1 MPDPVYTHDLFICH
15 ASEDKARFVEPLV
28 SALVGHKLTVWFDDF
43 EIQLG
48 DDPRQKVTHGLRTSR
63 FGLVIVSPHS
73 STYWPETT
81 LSALFAQE
89 AAGGD
94 LRILLIRC
102 GLTLAELVARDPL
115 LAGRHSLG
123 WELGVDALARA
134 IADRVRAVRP
144 TPQPRSP
151 LYNVPGRR
159 AQVFVG
165 RASDL
170 EKLETGL
177 AKRGAVAVSTSI
189 EGLAGVGKTELAL
202 QLIDRLSRT
211 DRFPGG
217 IVWFD
222 AEERDLTPQ
231 WGGAIATALAVGEGP
246 VLERAHSAMRIIASG
261 GPALLVLDNV
271 ASWTEAGR
279 PHPLPSGAHLSL
291 AITTRE
297 RRLGGQAF
305 THVELHCLA
314 PGPARE
320 LLAEVSQR
328 SLDREPGADDL
339 LTHLDGHALA
349 IELAGAF
356 LAEVPDV
363 TPAVYL
369 SRLRAGE
376 PVQDE
381 VRAQVL
387 HERTVSQALDATW
400 ERLDEPARQDW
411 QTVSAFADADATLEL
426 LNACA
431 IDESARRTLLRFH
444 LLAHADGRWTMHRL
458 VRDYGRR
465 AGSSNEHRAAT
476 QRFVDGCVDLA
487 RGIDPDTG
495 YRIYR
500 TYRPHFDHVLD
511 LADTTL
517 AMVPEA
523 HSWLLDRV
531 GTGAHS
537 AGDLPRAKELLERAL
552 ASDLH
557 NLGEDHPSVARGRTN
572 LAGVLQDLGDLPRA
586 KELLEQALVS
596 ALQNLGENHPSV
608 AASRSNLSVV
618 LQALGDLPRAKAL
631 LERALA
637 SDLQNLGEDHP
648 SVATRRSNLAAVL
661 KELGDLPR
669 AKALLEQA
677 LASDLQNLGEDHP
690 SVATRRSNLALVLVD
705 LGDLPRAKELLDA
718 ALVSALQ
725 NLGEDHP
732 SVARSRSNLALVL
745 QALGDLPRAKALLEQ
760 ALASD
765 LQNLGEDHPSVATR
779 RSNLALVLQDL
790 GDLPRA
796 KELSERA
803 LASDVQNLGEDHPR
817 VATLRSK
824 LAGVLQDLG
833 DLPRAKALLEQALAS
848 DLQNLGED
856 HPSVATSRSNLAVVL
871 QDLGDLP
878 QAKALLEQALASDL
892 QNLGEDHP
900 SVATRRSN
908 LAVVLQDLGDLPRAK
923 ELLERALASDLQNL
937 GEDHPRVATR
947 RSNLAGVLQALGDLP
962 RAKELLER
970 ALASDLQSLGEDH
983 PSVPTR
989 RFNLATIYEELGAL
1003 DDARCE
1009 FAAALASEERSLGPS
1024 HPSTA
1029 HTRVRLA
1036 AVLARLGRA
1045 TEARAEAKRAL
1056 RDVSSQPAGSRDRT
1070 IVERIAKRIL
1080 GR

>member
-1 MPDPVYTHDLFICH
+1 MPDPAYTHDLFICH

-28 SALVGHKLTVWFDDF
+28 SALVGHQLTVWYDDF

-63 FGLVIVSPHS
+63 FGLVIVSPYS
-73 STYWPETT
+73 STFWPQAE

-94 LRILLIRC
+94 VRILPIRC
-102 GLTLAELVARDPL
+102 DLTMAELATRDPL

-123 WELGVDALARA
+123 WELGVDALART

-165 RASDL
+165 RAADV

-328 SLDREPGADDL
+328 NLDREPGSDDL

-400 ERLDEPARQDW
+400 ERLDEPARQAW
-411 QTVSAFADADATLEL
+411 QTVSEFADADATLEL
-426 LNACA
+426 LTACA
-431 IDESARRTLLRFH
+431 IDESARRALLRFH

-465 AGSSNEHRAAT
+465 AGSSDEHRAAT
-476 QRFVDGCVDLA
+476 QRFVDGCIDLA
-487 RGIDPDTG
+487 HGIELDTG
-495 YRIYR
+495 YRGYR

-511 LADTTL
+511 LAGTTL
-517 AMVPEA
+517 AMAPDV

-531 GTGAHS
+531 GTGAQS

-552 ASDLH
+552 ASDLQ
-557 NLGEDHPSVARGRTN
+557 NLGEDHPSVATSRSN
-572 LAGVLQDLGDLPRA
+572 LATVHRALGDLPRA
-586 KELLEQALVS
+586 KELHERALAS
-596 ALQNLGENHPSV
+596 ALQNLGEDHPSV
-608 AASRSNLSVV
+608 ATSRSNLALVLRDLGDLSRAKELLERALASALQNLGEDHPSVATSRSNLALV
-618 LQALGDLPRAKAL
+618 LKALGNLPRAKEL

-648 SVATRRSNLAAVL
+648 SVATRRSNLA
-661 KELGDLPR
+661 
-669 AKALLEQA
+669 
-677 LASDLQNLGEDHP
+677 
-690 SVATRRSNLALVLVD
+690 
-705 LGDLPRAKELLDA
+705 
-718 ALVSALQ
+718 
-725 NLGEDHP
+725 
-732 SVARSRSNLALVL
+732 LVL
-745 QALGDLPRAKALLEQ
+745 QA
-760 ALASD
+760 
-765 LQNLGEDHPSVATR
+765 
-779 RSNLALVLQDL
+779 
-790 GDLPRA
+790 
-796 KELSERA
+796 
-803 LASDVQNLGEDHPR
+803 
-817 VATLRSK
+817 
-824 LAGVLQDLG
+824 
-833 DLPRAKALLEQALAS
+833 
-848 DLQNLGED
+848 
-856 HPSVATSRSNLAVVL
+856 
-871 QDLGDLP
+871 
-878 QAKALLEQALASDL
+878 
-892 QNLGEDHP
+892 
-900 SVATRRSN
+900 
-908 LAVVLQDLGDLPRAK
+908 LGDLPRAK

-937 GEDHPRVATR
+937 GEDHPSVATS
-947 RSNLAGVLQALGDLP
+947 RSNLALVLQALGDLP
-962 RAKELLER
+962 RAKELIERALASTLQNLGEDHPSVATRRSNLATVHRALGDLPRAKDLLER

-983 PSVPTR
+983 PSVATR
-989 RFNLATIYEELGAL
+989 RFNLATVYEDLGAL

-1036 AVLARLGRA
+1036 DVLGQLGHVDL
-1045 TEARAEAKRAL
+1045 ARAEAERAL
-1056 RDVSSQPAGSRDRT
+1056 RDVSNQPDGSSDRT
-1070 IVERIAKRIL
+1070 IVERIAKDIL

>member
-1 MPDPVYTHDLFICH
+1 MPDPAYTHDLFICY
-15 ASEDKARFVEPLV
+15 AREDKARFVEPLV
-28 SALVGHKLTVWFDDF
+28 SALVGQQLTVWYDRF

-48 DDPRQKVTHGLRTSR
+48 HDPRQKVTHGLRTSR
-63 FGLVIVSPHS
+63 FGLVIVSPYS
-73 STYWPETT
+73 STFWPQAE

-94 LRILLIRC
+94 VRVLPIRC
-102 GLTLAELVARDPL
+102 DLTLAELVARDPL
-115 LAGRHSLG
+115 LAGRDSLG
-123 WELGVDALARA
+123 WELGVDALART

-170 EKLETGL
+170 EKLEAGL

-231 WGGAIATALAVGEGP
+231 WGGAIATSLAVGEGP

-328 SLDREPGADDL
+328 NLSREPGSDDL
-339 LTHLDGHALA
+339 LNHLDGHALA

-400 ERLDEPARQDW
+400 ERLDEPARQAW

-431 IDESARRTLLRFH
+431 IDESARRALLRFH
-444 LLAHADGRWTMHRL
+444 LLAHADRRWTMHRL

-465 AGSSNEHRAAT
+465 AGSSDEHRAAT

-487 RGIDPDTG
+487 HGIEIHTG

-500 TYRPHFDHVLD
+500 TYRPHFDHALD
-511 LADTTL
+511 LAGTTL
-517 AMVPEA
+517 AMAPDV

-531 GTGAHS
+531 GIGASS
-537 AGDLPRAKELLERAL
+537 AGDLPRAKE
-552 ASDLH
+552 
-557 NLGEDHPSVARGRTN
+557 
-572 LAGVLQDLGDLPRA
+572 
-586 KELLEQALVS
+586 
-596 ALQNLGENHPSV
+596 
-608 AASRSNLSVV
+608 
-618 LQALGDLPRAKAL
+618 L

-648 SVATRRSNLAAVL
+648 SVATGRSNLATA
-661 KELGDLPR
+661 
-669 AKALLEQA
+669 
-677 LASDLQNLGEDHP
+677 
-690 SVATRRSNLALVLVD
+690 
-705 LGDLPRAKELLDA
+705 
-718 ALVSALQ
+718 
-725 NLGEDHP
+725 
-732 SVARSRSNLALVL
+732 
-745 QALGDLPRAKALLEQ
+745 
-760 ALASD
+760 
-765 LQNLGEDHPSVATR
+765 
-779 RSNLALVLQDL
+779 
-790 GDLPRA
+790 
-796 KELSERA
+796 
-803 LASDVQNLGEDHPR
+803 
-817 VATLRSK
+817 
-824 LAGVLQDLG
+824 
-833 DLPRAKALLEQALAS
+833 
-848 DLQNLGED
+848 
-856 HPSVATSRSNLAVVL
+856 
-871 QDLGDLP
+871 
-878 QAKALLEQALASDL
+878 
-892 QNLGEDHP
+892 
-900 SVATRRSN
+900 
-908 LAVVLQDLGDLPRAK
+908 LQDLGDLPRAK

-937 GEDHPRVATR
+937 GEDHPSVAR
-947 RSNLAGVLQALGDLP
+947 SRSNLALVLQDLGDLP
-962 RAKELLER
+962 RAKELLAH
-970 ALASDLQSLGEDH
+970 ALASALQSLGEDH

-1003 DDARCE
+1003 DDARRD
-1009 FAAALASEERSLGPS
+1009 FAAALANEERSLGPS

-1036 AVLARLGRA
+1036 DVLAQLGHVDL
-1045 TEARAEAKRAL
+1045 ARAEAERAL

-1080 GR
+1080 DR

>member
-1 MPDPVYTHDLFICH
+1 MPDPAYTHDLFICH
-15 ASEDKARFVEPLV
+15 ASKDKARFVEPLV
-28 SALVGHKLTVWFDDF
+28 SALVGHQLTVWYDDF

-48 DDPRQKVTHGLRTSR
+48 HDLRQKVNDGLRTSR

-73 STYWPETT
+73 SSFWPETT

-94 LRILLIRC
+94 VRVLPIRC
-102 GLTLAELVARDPL
+102 DLTLAELATRDPL

-123 WELGVDALARA
+123 WELGVDALART

-170 EKLETGL
+170 EKLEAGL

-246 VLERAHSAMRIIASG
+246 VIERAHSAMRIIASG

-328 SLDREPGADDL
+328 NLDREPGTDDL

-400 ERLDEPARQDW
+400 ERLDEPARQAW

-426 LNACA
+426 LTACA
-431 IDESARRTLLRFH
+431 IDESARRALLRFH

-465 AGSSNEHRAAT
+465 AGSSDEHRTAT

-487 RGIDPDTG
+487 HGIEIHTG

-511 LADTTL
+511 RAGTTVAISPDL
-517 AMVPEA
+517 

-531 GTGAHS
+531 GTGAQS
-537 AGDLPRAKELLERAL
+537 AGDLPRAKE
-552 ASDLH
+552 
-557 NLGEDHPSVARGRTN
+557 
-572 LAGVLQDLGDLPRA
+572 
-586 KELLEQALVS
+586 
-596 ALQNLGENHPSV
+596 
-608 AASRSNLSVV
+608 
-618 LQALGDLPRAKAL
+618 L

-648 SVATRRSNLAAVL
+648 SVATRRSNLA
-661 KELGDLPR
+661 
-669 AKALLEQA
+669 
-677 LASDLQNLGEDHP
+677 
-690 SVATRRSNLALVLVD
+690 LVL
-705 LGDLPRAKELLDA
+705 R
-718 ALVSALQ
+718 
-725 NLGEDHP
+725 
-732 SVARSRSNLALVL
+732 
-745 QALGDLPRAKALLEQ
+745 
-760 ALASD
+760 
-765 LQNLGEDHPSVATR
+765 
-779 RSNLALVLQDL
+779 
-790 GDLPRA
+790 
-796 KELSERA
+796 
-803 LASDVQNLGEDHPR
+803 
-817 VATLRSK
+817 
-824 LAGVLQDLG
+824 
-833 DLPRAKALLEQALAS
+833 
-848 DLQNLGED
+848 
-856 HPSVATSRSNLAVVL
+856 
-871 QDLGDLP
+871 
-878 QAKALLEQALASDL
+878 
-892 QNLGEDHP
+892 
-900 SVATRRSN
+900 
-908 LAVVLQDLGDLPRAK
+908 
-923 ELLERALASDLQNL
+923 
-937 GEDHPRVATR
+937 
-947 RSNLAGVLQALGDLP
+947 ALGDLP

-970 ALASDLQSLGEDH
+970 ALALALRNLDEDHPSVAACRSNLAGVLQDLGDLPRAKDLLERALASALLHLGEDHPNVAACRSNLAGVLQALGDLPPAKGLLERALASTLEHLGEDH
-983 PSVPTR
+983 PSVATSRSNLALVLKAMGDLPRAKDLLERALASALQNLGEDHPSVATS
-989 RFNLATIYEELGAL
+989 RFNLATIHEELGAL
-1003 DDARCE
+1003 DEARCE

-1036 AVLARLGRA
+1036 AVLARLSRA
-1045 TEARAEAKRAL
+1045 TEARAEAERAL
-1056 RDVSSQPAGSRDRT
+1056 RDVSSQPDGSSDRT

>member
-1 MPDPVYTHDLFICH
+1 
-15 ASEDKARFVEPLV
+15 
-28 SALVGHKLTVWFDDF
+28 
-43 EIQLG
+43 
-48 DDPRQKVTHGLRTSR
+48 
-63 FGLVIVSPHS
+63 VIVSPHS
-73 STYWPETT
+73 SSFWPETT

-94 LRILLIRC
+94 VRVLPIRC
-102 GLTLAELVARDPL
+102 DLTLAELATRDPL

-123 WELGVDALARA
+123 WELGVDALART

-170 EKLETGL
+170 EKLEAGL

-328 SLDREPGADDL
+328 NLDREPGTDDL

-387 HERTVSQALDATW
+387 HERTASQALDATW
-400 ERLDEPARQDW
+400 ERLDEPARQAW

-431 IDESARRTLLRFH
+431 IDESARRALLRFH

-458 VRDYGRR
+458 VRAFGAR
-465 AGSSNEHRAAT
+465 AGSYDEQRAST
-476 QRFVDGCVDLA
+476 QRFVDGCIDLA
-487 RGIDPDTG
+487 RGIEIHTG

-500 TYRPHFDHVLD
+500 TCRPHFDRAID
-511 LADTTL
+511 LFGTAL
-517 AMVPEA
+517 AMTPSVY
-523 HSWLLDRV
+523 SWLLDRV
-531 GTGAHS
+531 GIGALS
-537 AGDLPRAKELLERAL
+537 AGELSRAKELLEGALASDLQHLGEGDALVATRRSNLALVLRDVGDLPRAKDLFDRVLASDLQNLGEDHPSVARSRSNLATVLKALGDLPRAKELLERAL
-552 ASDLH
+552 ASDLQNRGDDDSLVAQGRANLGLVLKALGDLPRAKDLLERALASDLQ
-557 NLGEDHPSVARGRTN
+557 NLGEDHPSVARSRNN
-572 LAGVLQDLGDLPRA
+572 LATVLQDLGDRPGA
-586 KELLEQALVS
+586 KE
-596 ALQNLGENHPSV
+596 
-608 AASRSNLSVV
+608 
-618 LQALGDLPRAKAL
+618 L

-648 SVATRRSNLAAVL
+648 SVATRRSNLATVL
-661 KELGDLPR
+661 QDLGDLTGAR
-669 AKALLEQA
+669 DLIERA

-690 SVATRRSNLALVLVD
+690 SVGTC
-705 LGDLPRAKELLDA
+705 
-718 ALVSALQ
+718 
-725 NLGEDHP
+725 
-732 SVARSRSNLALVL
+732 
-745 QALGDLPRAKALLEQ
+745 
-760 ALASD
+760 
-765 LQNLGEDHPSVATR
+765 
-779 RSNLALVLQDL
+779 
-790 GDLPRA
+790 
-796 KELSERA
+796 
-803 LASDVQNLGEDHPR
+803 
-817 VATLRSK
+817 
-824 LAGVLQDLG
+824 
-833 DLPRAKALLEQALAS
+833 
-848 DLQNLGED
+848 
-856 HPSVATSRSNLAVVL
+856 
-871 QDLGDLP
+871 
-878 QAKALLEQALASDL
+878 
-892 QNLGEDHP
+892 
-900 SVATRRSN
+900 
-908 LAVVLQDLGDLPRAK
+908 
-923 ELLERALASDLQNL
+923 
-937 GEDHPRVATR
+937 
-947 RSNLAGVLQALGDLP
+947 
-962 RAKELLER
+962 
-970 ALASDLQSLGEDH
+970 
-983 PSVPTR
+983 
-989 RFNLATIYEELGAL
+989 RFNLATIHEELGAL
-1003 DDARCE
+1003 DDARRE

-1045 TEARAEAKRAL
+1045 TEARVEAERAL
-1056 RDVSSQPAGSRDRT
+1056 RDVSSQPAGSRDR
-1070 IVERIAKRIL
+1070 IAVEHLAKRIL